1 MPNRNFVPVEKVA
14 WMIVKLTKP
23 DNPQELLEMI
33 PEDLSQ
39 TMITDLNI
47 EKIIAAIDQIRY
59 GKEDGLAQMM
69 GLGINWENI
78 QQKKEKL
85 RAVLVDSST
94 AILSPEK
101 EDIKRQIRFL
111 RNLCRSISELKF
123 VRQ

>member
-1 MPNRNFVPVEKVA
+1 MANRNFVHVEKMA

-23 DNPQELLEMI
+23 DNSHELLEMI

-47 EKIIAAIDQIRY
+47 KKIIARINQIRCAR
-59 GKEDGLAQMM
+59 EDGLALMM

-85 RAVLVDSST
+85 RDVLDDSSS
-94 AILSPEK
+94 AILSPEQ
-101 EDIKRQIRFL
+101 EEVKRQIRFL
-111 RNLCRSISELKF
+111 RILCRSISELKF

>member
-47 EKIIAAIDQIRY
+47 EKT
-59 GKEDGLAQMM
+59 K
-69 GLGINWENI
+69 
-78 QQKKEKL
+78 
-85 RAVLVDSST
+85 
-94 AILSPEK
+94 
-101 EDIKRQIRFL
+101 
-111 RNLCRSISELKF
+111 ISVKAF
-123 VRQ
+123 